1 MNYTPINMNQKTFT
15 SNGTLLFAECVA
27 WLNAEAAPIQSG
39 MSPSFEYLNDFPV
52 ESLNDM
58 CHSIVDYPQ

>member
-1 MNYTPINMNQKTFT
+1 MN
-15 SNGTLLFAECVA
+15 LLFAECVA